1 MDRYCQNPLCEN
13 EAVREE
19 PISVNSLSDQKLAL
33 CAACREVYD
42 RGVQQGR
49 MISLP
54 KKVWV
59 LAVTYKGTTVHARA
73 FRRRRRVLQGLVKYL
88 RVREG
93 YPGPADMGNVLAW
106 LTGHDERLGVD
117 IFAAPLEAS

>member
-1 MDRYCQNPLCEN
+1 
-13 EAVREE
+13 
-19 PISVNSLSDQKLAL
+19 
-33 CAACREVYD
+33 
-42 RGVQQGR
+42 

-59 LAVTYKGTTVHARA
+59 LAVTYKGTIVHARA
-73 FRRRRRVLQGLVKYL
+73 FRRRRRVLQGLVKYR

-106 LTGHDERLGVD
+106 LTGHDERLGFD
-117 IFAAPLEAS
+117 IFAAPLEAN